1 MIKINSWTFLKR
13 LELLWGKHVSMW
25 HWQSRV
31 SKIIL
36 CPLSFFLL
44 FCPFIDI
51 WTKENSSSLWILE
64 LSKRFNEVM
73 WGFLK
78 WWPEVHV
85 RFPFPPLLLWFVWCF
100 LLLLPSWFLSSL
112 AWVMFPSFI
121 FLFFLNL
128 GHACFLLILFDFFL
142 PFLLLLTLHA
152 TALASTW
159 NYIMVEDRNSSSSS
173 WNVKLSIE
181 VS

>member
-1 MIKINSWTFLKR
+1 MWVCDIDKAEFLK
-13 LELLWGKHVSMW
+13 
-25 HWQSRV
+25 
-31 SKIIL
+31 
-36 CPLSFFLL
+36 SFFAHYHSFYYSAHLSTYEPKRIPRL
-44 FCPFIDI
+44 SGYLNYQKGSMRLCEVF
-51 WTKENSSSLWILE
+51 SSDDL
-64 LSKRFNEVM
+64 RFM
-73 WGFLK
+73 WGFL
-78 WWPEVHV
+78 
-85 RFPFPPLLLWFVWCF
+85 FLLWFVWCF

-142 PFLLLLTLHA
+142 PFLLLLALHA